1 MAGTEAR
8 PPRQMRKEA
17 KILFVYDPEID
28 PSAVLAHNLRK
39 ALAGWDITVSGA
51 KLTTLL
57 FETRKYNVVHLFM
70 PAGAKASK
78 FVHKLKGKTKI
89 IHTLVSSPQED
100 DYKNLIAVDCFVVFS
115 DSDRKKI
122 REVLPGTM
130 VELIPPTVELPDIN
144 ILQPS
149 SEIRQQFDVGERV
162 LALALNDISNKQQFD
177 FFLYIA
183 REYNRHDEFRLL
195 IPRFQIDE
203 QTLEWR
209 KKLQDQINMERL
221 KSTTLIDVDV
231 DLHSLIDC
239 TDIALNLQKQHNPF
253 FDFPL
258 SMIEAML
265 IGKPVLCFD
274 VPPYN
279 ESLKAF
285 RKNWACKNIEEFV
298 RESKDI
304 RHELRNLEQLSTEL
318 ARYSRTIFS
327 VDRVGSL
334 HRSMYTKVL
343 NEQDVKVHD
352 GTI

>member
-1 MAGTEAR
+1 
-8 PPRQMRKEA
+8 MRKEA

-28 PSAVLAHNLRK
+28 SSAVFAETLRR

-57 FETRKYNVVHLFM
+57 FETRKYNIVHLFM
-70 PAGAKASK
+70 PAGVKASK
-78 FVHKLKGKTKI
+78 FINKLKGKTKI
-89 IHTLVSSPQED
+89 ILTFVSSPQEA
-100 DYKNLIAVDCFVVFS
+100 DYKHLIGVDRFVVFS

-122 REVLPGTM
+122 RELISGAT

-149 SEIRQQFDVGERV
+149 SEIRQQFDVGERLLV
-162 LALALNDISNKQQFD
+162 LALNDVSNKQQFD

-183 REYNRHDEFRLL
+183 REYNRRNEFRLL

-203 QTLEWR
+203 ETIDWR
-209 KKLQDQINMERL
+209 TKLQEQINQERL
-221 KSTTLIDVDV
+221 QSTTLIDVDV

-239 TDIALNLQKQHNPF
+239 TDIALNLQRQHDPY

-279 ESLKAF
+279 EAIKVF

-327 VDRVGSL
+327 ADRVGSL
-334 HRSMYTKVL
+334 HRAMYTKVL

-352 GTI
+352 GRV